1 MMNRRNRIFSALA
14 LALFLLTAAP
24 PMALRA
30 DEPVK
35 QDLKQ
40 AGKEIGRAGKAVGEK
55 VTSGAKQAAQGAPQV
70 AETTWQKTKRNSRRF
85 WSWLTGK
92 KEKKD

>member
-1 MMNRRNRIFSALA
+1 MLARLAVALPL
-14 LALFLLTAAP
+14 LAAAP
-24 PMALRA
+24 HFPLRA

-35 QDLKQ
+35 QELKQ
-40 AGKEIGRAGKAVGEK
+40 AGRDIGRAGKAVGEK
-55 VTSGAKQAAQGAPQV
+55 VASGAKQAARGTAQV
-70 AETTWQKTKRNSRRF
+70 SETAWQKTRRNSRRF